1 MVQNPQQQ
9 MQKQA
14 EKTKS
19 CMKIL
24 NGKKTKHRRLD
35 EFKSHL
41 NPVNQTCHKFVKLN
55 KRKTFEKLSGKM
67 LEYVKE
73 LGNKGINFSFFFNV
87 LILLMYGT

>member
-1 MVQNPQQQ
+1 MLQNPQQQ
-9 MQKQA
+9 TQKQA

-24 NGKKTKHRRLD
+24 NGKKTKHRRLN
-35 EFKSHL
+35 EFKSYL
-41 NPVNQTCHKFVKLN
+41 NPENKTCHKFVKLN

-73 LGNKGINFSFFFNV
+73 LGNKGKNFSFYFNV
-87 LILLMYGT
+87 LILFMYGT